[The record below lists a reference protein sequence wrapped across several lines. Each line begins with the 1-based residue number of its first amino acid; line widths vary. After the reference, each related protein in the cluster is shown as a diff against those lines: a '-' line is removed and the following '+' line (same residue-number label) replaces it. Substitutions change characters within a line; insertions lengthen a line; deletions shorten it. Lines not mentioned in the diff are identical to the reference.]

1 MQGFLVI
8 EMVLMLVLV
17 VKLEI
22 RNIERE
28 LGRKPIRCDDAD

>member
-1 MQGFLVI
+1 MQSFLVI
-8 EMVLMLVLV
+8 EMVLMLMLV
-17 VKLEI
+17 VKLDI